1 MDLESGRRGLRNEK
15 LKTDM
20 RFGHR
25 RQIRGAFAAPTQNIL
40 LDFTRQLI
48 EFLADLFPTSHCISP
63 LPIAISQ
70 A

>member
-1 MDLESGRRGLRNEK
+1 MDPKAGGRVLRNEK

-25 RQIRGAFAAPTQNIL
+25 RRIRGALTAPTQHIL
-40 LDFTRQLI
+40 LNFTRQLI
-48 EFLADLFPTSHCISP
+48 EFLADFFPTSHCISP